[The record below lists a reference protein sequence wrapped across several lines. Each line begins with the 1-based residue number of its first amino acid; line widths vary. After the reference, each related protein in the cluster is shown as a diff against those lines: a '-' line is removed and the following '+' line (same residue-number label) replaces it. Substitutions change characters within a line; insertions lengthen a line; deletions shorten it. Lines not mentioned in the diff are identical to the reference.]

1 VIISTAYIGTEYTP
15 GEVLPDS
22 LPEDFVKRLIASGA
36 AKEEPEAQKPARP
49 APAPEPE
56 KPEEAE
62 TPEEAEEPEEAAEPE
77 APEVDVSAALVED
90 APKPE
95 KPAKKKGARA
105 K

>member
-1 VIISTAYIGTEYTP
+1 MIIATAYIGTEYTP

-22 LPEDFVKRLIASGA
+22 LPEDFVKRLIASDA
-36 AKEEPEAQKPARP
+36 AKEEAEAQKPAR
-49 APAPEPE
+49 PAPEPE